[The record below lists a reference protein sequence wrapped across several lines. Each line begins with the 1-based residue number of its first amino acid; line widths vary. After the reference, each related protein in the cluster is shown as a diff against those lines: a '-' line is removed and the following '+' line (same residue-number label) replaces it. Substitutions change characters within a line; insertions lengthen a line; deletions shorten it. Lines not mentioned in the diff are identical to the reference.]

1 MVAKSRPAICGASRR
16 ISFVCQI
23 AKLCLFL
30 PKNFSTMPHPDD
42 AEMVAQW
49 LLVLRHNMEVAMQSA
64 RRWLIPLCFGFL
76 LFISASVKA
85 EGDSANPNPSPFPV
99 PAGLESSVE
108 FWKKVFSEFSRSQ
121 LVYFDPFDMSRI
133 YEVTD
138 VGEESR
144 SNEYI
149 NDERARIAAAH
160 GVQIER
166 VKAQRGIKERTAA
179 GIKRSG
185 RYLAQIQKIF
195 VERGLPPEITYLPMV
210 ESSYDINARSSVGA
224 LGIWQ
229 FMPRTGRQY
238 LRVSSG
244 VDERRDPLESSRAA
258 ASYLK
263 EAYENLGSWPLAI
276 TSYNYGQAGVARAV
290 DEVGSANLVD
300 LIERYNHP
308 YWGFPPKQFYAEF
321 LAAVEIGSNVARYFP
336 GLELDAAVTIKEV
349 EVNRSTTLAS
359 LIKSSG
365 LDRDDFLGWNP
376 ALSSTA
382 RVVPAGYRV
391 KLPTDRTVEPL
402 VVLAKN
408 EEVKPKAKAQPQVVH
423 HRVKS
428 GETLYEIARRY
439 GASVQHIA
447 RVNGLR
453 PSHLLRAGST
463 LRIPRI

>member
-1 MVAKSRPAICGASRR
+1 MFVSAKELLYNAAS
-16 ISFVCQI
+16 
-23 AKLCLFL
+23 
-30 PKNFSTMPHPDD
+30 HD

-49 LLVLRHNMEVAMQSA
+49 LLVLRRNMEVAMQSA

-85 EGDSANPNPSPFPV
+85 EGDLANPNPSPFPV
-99 PAGLESSVE
+99 PVGLESSVE

-160 GVQIER
+160 GVEIER

-195 VERGLPPEITYLPMV
+195 VERGLPPELTYLPMV

-336 GLELDAAVTIKEV
+336 ELEVDAAVTIKEV

-376 ALSSTA
+376 ALSSRA
-382 RVVPAGYRV
+382 RIVPAGYRV

-408 EEVKPKAKAQPQVVH
+408 EEVKPKTARPQVVH
-423 HRVKS
+423 HRVKR
-428 GETLYEIARRY
+428 GETLFEIARRY
-439 GASVQHIA
+439 GASVQRIA
-447 RVNGLR
+447 QVNGLR
-453 PSHLLRAGST
+453 QSHLLRVGTT
-463 LRIPRI
+463 LRIPQI

>member
-1 MVAKSRPAICGASRR
+1 
-16 ISFVCQI
+16 
-23 AKLCLFL
+23 
-30 PKNFSTMPHPDD
+30 MPHPDD

-49 LLVLRHNMEVAMQSA
+49 LLVLRRNMEVAMQSA

-85 EGDSANPNPSPFPV
+85 EGDLANPNPSPFPV
-99 PAGLESSVE
+99 PVGLESSVE

-160 GVQIER
+160 GVEIER

-195 VERGLPPEITYLPMV
+195 VERGLPPELTYLPMV

-321 LAAVEIGSNVARYFP
+321 LAAVEIGSNVGRYFP
-336 GLELDAAVTIKEV
+336 DLEIDAAVTIKEV

-376 ALSSTA
+376 ALSSRA
-382 RVVPAGYRV
+382 RIVPAGYRV

-408 EEVKPKAKAQPQVVH
+408 EEVKPKTARPQVVH
-423 HRVKS
+423 HRVKR
-428 GETLYEIARRY
+428 GETLFEIARRY
-439 GASVQHIA
+439 GASVQRIA
-447 RVNGLR
+447 QVNGLR
-453 PSHLLRAGST
+453 QSHLLRVGTT
-463 LRIPRI
+463 LRIPQI